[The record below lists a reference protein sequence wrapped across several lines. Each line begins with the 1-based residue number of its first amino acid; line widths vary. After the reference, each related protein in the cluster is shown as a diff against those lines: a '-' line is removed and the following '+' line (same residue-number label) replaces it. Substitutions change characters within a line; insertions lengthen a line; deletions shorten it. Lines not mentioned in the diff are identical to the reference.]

1 MGLLKNKLIL
11 IVLCGIVLAGV
22 VWYSFMRD
30 DSTQLLQT
38 KDLTTATGVDNDVV
52 GVLLQLRAISLS
64 GTIFTDP
71 AFQSLQDFGKE
82 IVPEP
87 IGRPNPFA
95 PLTGATVRAATS
107 TATTTA
113 RSPARQAAPTQ

>member
-1 MGLLKNKLIL
+1 MAILKNKLVLIIL
-11 IVLCGIVLAGV
+11 GGIVLAGV

-38 KDLTTATGVDNDVV
+38 KDLTTATSVDSDVV
-52 GVLLQLRAISLS
+52 GVLLQLRSISLS

-71 AFQSLQDFGKE
+71 AFQSLQDFGRE

-87 IGRPNPFA
+87 AGRANPFA
-95 PLTGATVRAATS
+95 PLNGAGVRASTS
-107 TATTTA
+107 TATTSA
-113 RSPARQAAPTQ
+113 RVPARQVAPTQ

>member
-1 MGLLKNKLIL
+1 MATLKNKLIL

-30 DSTQLLQT
+30 DSKQLLQT

-95 PLTGATVRAATS
+95 PLTGAAVRVSTS
-107 TATTTA
+107 TATTTTRA
-113 RSPARQAAPTQ
+113 PARQVAPTQ